1 MRVEIR
7 PAGASDVRAAIDPAL
22 PVGELRHGDG
32 EIRVGAVSPLD
43 DDALRTAAAL
53 AARALRR
60 EGGTIAWRIDESA
73 RLAPEEQVRALV
85 EGTAF
90 GAYDPGLFK
99 RGYAEG
105 PDVALALD
113 GPAELDEPAQRQA
126 AVSRHVSAARDLS
139 NRPPN
144 DLTPT
149 ALAEHARSYAGGQL
163 AVESFGRNWIESHSM
178 GAFAAVARGSA
189 QDPRLI
195 VMRYEPPNAQSGVT
209 LGLVGKAVTFDS
221 GGVSLKPPLRM
232 QDMKGDMA
240 GGAAV
245 IEGAAAIAELGLPL
259 RTIAVVGSTENIQGG
274 NSYKPGDILRASN
287 GKTIEIMNTDAEGR
301 LVLADALHHARGQGA
316 THVIDF
322 ATLTG
327 AMSLALGDLIAGWFA
342 NDEDWAAHIEQATRT
357 SGDLGCRFPLHRR
370 YRRYIDSSFADMKNG
385 SELREGGPVLAAMFL
400 QEFAGEGPWA
410 HVDMAGPG
418 FVRRRRPDYVLDE
431 GGTGYGVRLIVE
443 LAQSLVGRP

>member
-1 MRVEIR
+1 MQVEIR
-7 PAGASDVRAAIDPAL
+7 PAGASDVRAAVDASL
-22 PVGELRHGDG
+22 PVGEVRHVDG
-32 EIRVGAVSPLD
+32 ALRVGAVAPLD
-43 DDALRTAAAL
+43 ADGLRGAAAV
-53 AARALRR
+53 AARAIRR
-60 EGGTIAWRIDESA
+60 DGGTIAWQLDDA
-73 RLAPEEQVRALV
+73 APLTREEQVRALV

-90 GAYDPGLFK
+90 GAYDAGLFK
-99 RGYAEG
+99 RGYA
-105 PDVALALD
+105 DRKRVDLALD
-113 GPAELDEPAQRQA
+113 APDELDALAQRQA
-126 AVSRHVSAARDLS
+126 TVARHVAGARDLA

-149 ALAEHARSYAGGQL
+149 ALADAAGTHAGEHL
-163 AVESFGRNWIESHSM
+163 TVESHGRDWIESQGM
-178 GAFAAVARGSA
+178 GAFAGVARSSA
-189 QDPRLI
+189 EEPQLI
-195 VMRYEPPNAQSGVT
+195 VMRYDPPNAAADVT

-221 GGVSLKPPLRM
+221 GGISLKPPLRM

-245 IEGAAAIAELGLPL
+245 VEGVAAVAALGLPV
-259 RTIAVVGSTENIQGG
+259 RAIAVVASTENLQGG
-274 NSYKPGDILRASN
+274 NAFKPGDILRASN
-287 GKTIEIMNTDAEGR
+287 GKTIEIINTDAEGR
-301 LVLADALHHARGQGA
+301 LLLADALHYARTQGA
-316 THVIDF
+316 THVVDF

-342 NDEDWAAHIEQATRT
+342 NDEQWAQHIEAATRT

-370 YRRYIDSSFADMKNG
+370 YRRYIDSNFADMKNA

-400 QEFAGEGPWA
+400 QEFAGDGPWA

-443 LAQSLVGRP
+443 LAQGLAG